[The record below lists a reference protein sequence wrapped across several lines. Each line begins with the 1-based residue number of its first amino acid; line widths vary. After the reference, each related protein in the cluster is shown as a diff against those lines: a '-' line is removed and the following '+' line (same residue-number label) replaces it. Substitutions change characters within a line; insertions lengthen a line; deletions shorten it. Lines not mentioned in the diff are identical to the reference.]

1 MPHASPFLVH
11 VGDLVR
17 HGGAARSHRVSA
29 PVEWSIELSRVL
41 PDPPIDA
48 NLVLSAA
55 SGGVVVRG
63 TVIAT
68 VRHTCPRCLEDR
80 EVVVEVDIDQIA
92 EREGGDDGYELHG
105 DELDLE
111 PVLRDELLLSMPL
124 LPVCDPPCGGLVQGA
139 ESGLNTAT
147 PEPAGRPESPFAVLE
162 DLFESGD

>member
-17 HGGAARSHRVSA
+17 HGGAARRHRVSA
-29 PVEWSIELSRVL
+29 PVDWSIELSEVL
-41 PDPPIDA
+41 PDPPLLAD
-48 NLVLSAA
+48 LVLSAA

-63 TVIAT
+63 DVTVT
-68 VRHTCPRCLEDR
+68 VRYTCPRCLESR
-80 EVVVEVDIDQIA
+80 NVVIDVDIDQIA

-105 DELDLE
+105 DDLDLE
-111 PVLRDELLLSMPL
+111 PMLRDEVMLSMPL
-124 LPVCDPPCGGLVQGA
+124 LPVCDPPCEGLVQDV
-139 ESGLNTAT
+139 ESGLNTPA